1 MLINHINNLVFFQF
15 FVAIIIWF
23 FLLFLIDRHLIRNF
37 TTNDSKYTFFLCYY
51 VILSIVAIIRIFYTV
66 LPFTPDSLMYLK
78 AAKYINIDNNFY
90 FIGAFIYSSFIYFIK
105 ALTFNNYYSILFLNN
120 FIFILAL
127 IELTK
132 VIPKNNTKSLWV
144 WYCFLLVYPSVYW
157 FIPNILREAI
167 FFYFI
172 VNVLTRSIELLNS
185 RTTINKLFLLILF
198 CFLSTLF
205 RPQIFPIIF
214 CWLVYVFFKR
224 SFISGIVIFLF
235 GVLLLFNDQIIAEYI
250 SKVSFEYLEAKKT
263 QGADSIANIAFEN
276 LIIPKNIYELINLVP
291 YLIFRFLFAPFPW
304 ELSNLKYFFA
314 TSDSIVLIILF
325 SILFY
330 NIIRKRL
337 WNWDIIIFSFMFISV
352 LGVFEI
358 AFSGAVRHRMPYI
371 LILSVLIMSLPKTRN
386 HNITINY

>member
-1 MLINHINNLVFFQF
+1 MLINHINNLVFFQY

-23 FLLFLIDRHLIRNF
+23 FLFFLIERHLIRNF
-37 TTNDSKYTFFLCYY
+37 TINNSKYIFFLCYY
-51 VILSIVAIIRIFYTV
+51 VILSIAAIIRIFYPI

-78 AAKYINIDNNFY
+78 AAQYIDVDNNFY
-90 FIGAFIYSSFIYFIK
+90 FIGAFVYSSFIYLIK

-127 IELTK
+127 IELVK
-132 VIPKNNTKSLWV
+132 IIPNNNTKSIWV

-172 VNVLTRSIELLNS
+172 VNVLTRSLELLDS
-185 RTTINKLFLLILF
+185 RVTINKLFLLILF
-198 CFLSTLF
+198 CFFSTLF

-235 GVLLLFNDQIIAEYI
+235 GVTLLFNDQIIAEYV

-263 QGADSIANIAFEN
+263 QGAHNVASIAFKN
-276 LIIPKNIYELINLVP
+276 LIIPKNIYELISLVP
-291 YLIFRFLFAPFPW
+291 YLIFRFLFTPFPW

-330 NIIRKRL
+330 NIIRKNV
-337 WNWDIIIFSFMFISV
+337 WNWDIVIFSFMFISV

-371 LILSVLIMSLPKTRN
+371 LILSVLIISLPKTRDQ
-386 HNITINY
+386 NITINY

>member
-1 MLINHINNLVFFQF
+1 MLINHINNLVFFQY

-23 FLLFLIDRHLIRNF
+23 FLFFLIERHLIRNF
-37 TTNDSKYTFFLCYY
+37 TINNSKYIFFLCYY
-51 VILSIVAIIRIFYTV
+51 VILSIAAIIRIFYPI

-78 AAKYINIDNNFY
+78 AAQYIDVDNNFY
-90 FIGAFIYSSFIYFIK
+90 FIGAFVYSSFIYLIK

-127 IELTK
+127 IELVK
-132 VIPKNNTKSLWV
+132 IIPNNNTKSIWV

-172 VNVLTRSIELLNS
+172 VNVLTRSLELLDS
-185 RTTINKLFLLILF
+185 RVTINKLFLLILF
-198 CFLSTLF
+198 CFFSTLF

-235 GVLLLFNDQIIAEYI
+235 GVTLLFNDQIIAEYV

-263 QGADSIANIAFEN
+263 QGAQSIASIAFEN
-276 LIIPKNIYELINLVP
+276 LILPKNIYELISLVP
-291 YLIFRFLFAPFPW
+291 YLIFRFLFTPFPW

-330 NIIRKRL
+330 NIIRGRL
-337 WNWDIIIFSFMFISV
+337 WNWDIVIFSFMFISV

-371 LILSVLIMSLPKTRN
+371 LILSVLIISLPKTRY

>member
-1 MLINHINNLVFFQF
+1 MLINHVNNLVFFQF
-15 FVAIIIWF
+15 FVAIVIWV
-23 FLLFLIDRHLIRNF
+23 FLLFLLDRHLLRNF
-37 TTNDSKYTFFLCYY
+37 FANNSKYTFFLCYY
-51 VILSIVAIIRIFYTV
+51 VILSIVAIIRIFYTI
-66 LPFTPDSLMYLK
+66 LPFTPDSIMYLK
-78 AAKYINIDNNFY
+78 AAEYIDIDNNFY

-105 ALTFNNYYSILFLNN
+105 AFTFNNYYSILFLNN

-132 VIPKNNTKSLWV
+132 IIPKNNTKSLWI

-167 FFYFI
+167 FFYCI

-185 RTTINKLFLLILF
+185 RITINKLFLLILF
-198 CFLSTLF
+198 CFFSTLF

-224 SFISGIVIFLF
+224 NFLSGIIMSLF

-263 QGADSIANIAFEN
+263 QGAQSISNIAFEN
-276 LIIPKNIYELINLVP
+276 LIIPKNIYELFSLIP
-291 YLIFRFLFAPFPW
+291 YLIFRFLFTPFPW

-330 NIIRKRL
+330 NIFRNRL
-337 WNWDIIIFSFMFISV
+337 WNWDIVIFAFMFISV

-358 AFSGAVRHRMPYI
+358 AFSGAVRHRMPYV

-386 HNITINY
+386 HNITIDY